1 MKAKFTC
8 RKLLFLAIIL
18 IGGIHLL
25 NAQTVTVTCSA
36 PDYGQYSG
44 HPFSNL
50 TDGNLSTSYY
60 DFTQWGSFNVTFAY
74 SSPVIWNSYSISTDG
89 ATHPS
94 VNDPKNWQIQ
104 VSNDGTNF
112 SDIDTKSNYSFAQ
125 KTVTFNFTNST
136 SYLYY
141 RLRITGITDQTV
153 KLAEFTFSAQSPNP
167 TSSFT
172 YAATGRSVA
181 FTNTSTNATSYSW
194 DFGDGNS
201 STSASPTHLYA
212 NPGTYTV
219 ALSST
224 GTGGTVSSNQ
234 SITVSS
240 LTPTSAFT
248 YNASGL
254 SVAFTNTSSN
264 ATSYSWDFGD
274 GTAAS
279 TTTSPS
285 HTFATAGNYT
295 VTLTATSADGS
306 TASTPQSITVAA
318 TPTANYTYTA
328 NDLSVTFTNTSSNA
342 TSYSWDFG
350 DGTAASTSTSPS
362 HTFASAGSYT
372 VVLTATN
379 SGGSNQKSTLI
390 AVSAAA
396 PVSETILLDFG
407 GTSTPTG
414 NWNNL
419 QAFNSASPVN
429 LINDQGVTSAISL
442 SINRAFGGINYG
454 GTANPTGNAATI
466 FSATS
471 GNATY
476 DSFFTSG
483 KTSSSGFVLSGL
495 DGTKEY
501 FFDIFASR
509 TPVSDNREA
518 KYTLTGQN
526 SAFATLDAANN
537 TANVATV
544 TGIVP
549 DATGKIT
556 LLMEKGVNNT
566 ETSNGYIYLGAMK
579 ITSATSA
586 TPPTASYT
594 YSANGLSVAFTNT
607 STNATS
613 YSWDFGDGTAAS
625 TATSPTHVYATEGN
639 HTVVLTATNAN
650 GSNTSSN
657 SINVVAGIPPTA
669 AFTYL
674 VTDKTVRFTNN
685 SSNATGYS
693 WNFGDGS
700 AVSTSTS
707 PTHTYATAGNYT
719 VELTA
724 TNTTGSVAT
733 SKSISIT
740 VLPNG
745 GITKRILFLG
755 NSYVFTTNPY
765 NIPQILERVA
775 TSVGDAVVQQS
786 VVGAG
791 WSLQQHST
799 NVPSL
804 DAIRQGNWDYV
815 SMNEYSHKSA
825 FPPSVFATE
834 TFPYAQTLNDT
845 INKYNPW
852 GETIFYQTWG
862 YKQGDDTYCPYDAGV
877 CTYEQMD
884 DRAQANYM
892 SIGLSLDAIVNPV
905 AAVRRI
911 IKNKYP
917 NTNALTTF
925 SPINPGELYTDSYGH
940 PTAAASY
947 ISACCFYTTMF
958 RKDPTLITYDY
969 SESTDGSL
977 TPAIAADIRATVKTV
992 IYDNMINWYIGKYD
1006 IRSDYFR
1013 SSSSG
1018 NWSSTSTWQ
1027 SSTDGSNWNTATAVP
1042 TALAAAVTIQNGH
1055 TVAVDANSTTASL
1068 TLNSGSVLT
1077 VNPGKQFTV
1086 SSTFVNNGTL
1096 NLNSDGTNGTSTIIT
1111 PNTISGTGTV
1121 NVQQYLTSGRNWYIS
1136 SPLSA
1141 ANSGAI
1147 TTTGNGLWSYDEL
1160 NTGNVLWNPITATD
1174 VTLNAMQGY
1183 VANKQTDG
1191 VITFTGT
1198 SFNNGNRS
1206 IVLNRTENGKASR
1219 GFNLVGN
1226 PYPSYLDWAQASLNS
1241 SNIGTTMWY
1250 RTKSPGYVF
1259 AAYNRSGGASTN
1271 GATQYIAPM
1280 QAFWV
1285 YVKPAIDFSTTTGTV
1300 AVTNIMRSHETG
1312 TNRLKVQSS
1321 KNETQKLL
1329 RLQVS
1334 DGTYADEAVVY
1345 FDPNASSAFDDYDSP
1360 KRANGSPVP
1369 DIYSVIGNQSLAIN
1383 GFDKLNTNQQVTL
1396 GLKTNNNN
1404 LYTIKATEIKN
1415 FDLTTRIVLKDN
1427 FLNTEFDL
1435 TNGASY
1441 DLTPEINV
1449 SDTSRFKIIFK
1460 SQSVING
1467 YKSMT
1472 HLKNVQVYQNLNH
1485 QIVININDNSQSE
1498 YSAIVCNSLGMV
1510 LLDKQLSNSS
1520 NVLSL
1525 SFPAGIYFVTICSK
1539 EKSVVKKIIIH
1550 Q

>member
-18 IGGIHLL
+18 VGGIHLL

-36 PDYGQYSG
+36 IDEGQYSG
-44 HPFSNL
+44 HGFSNL
-50 TDGNLSTSYY
+50 TDGNLLTSYY
-60 DFTQWGSFNVTFAY
+60 YFKQWIPFNVTFAY

-94 VNDPKNWQIQ
+94 VNDPKNWIIQ
-104 VSNDGTNF
+104 VSDNGSDWTN
-112 SDIDTKSNYSFAQ
+112 IDTHSSYSFTQ
-125 KTVTFNFTNST
+125 KTDVFNFTNST

-141 RLRITGITDQTV
+141 RWMITGITDQSTY
-153 KLAEFTFSAQSPNP
+153 LAEFTFSSQTPTP

-172 YAATGRSVA
+172 YVSTGRSVA

-201 STSASPTHLYA
+201 STSASPTHVYA
-212 NPGTYTV
+212 TPGTYTV

-224 GTGGTVSSNQ
+224 GTGGTVSSSQ

-285 HTFATAGNYT
+285 HIFASAGNYT

-328 NDLSVTFTNTSSNA
+328 NDLSVAFTNTSSNA

-390 AVSAAA
+390 AVSVAA

-407 GTSTPTG
+407 TTATSG
-414 NWNNL
+414 NWNNIT
-419 QAFNSASPVN
+419 ASAAN
-429 LINDQGVTSAISL
+429 TTATLINNSGASTGYTFTITT
-442 SINRAFGGINYG
+442 AFGGPSNT
-454 GTANPTGNAATI
+454 GTGSPTTPASTI
-466 FSATS
+466 FPVTATQDFFYCTVNGVFTLTGLDVNTFYTFDVFASRAGLTAPLDNREGKYTVAGLTS
-471 GNATY
+471 GNA
-476 DSFFTSG
+476 S
-483 KTSSSGFVLSGL
+483 
-495 DGTKEY
+495 
-501 FFDIFASR
+501 
-509 TPVSDNREA
+509 
-518 KYTLTGQN
+518 
-526 SAFATLDAANN
+526 LDATNN
-537 TANVATV
+537 TGNYV
-544 TGIVP
+544 TISNIKP
-549 DATGKIT
+549 DVTGKIT
-556 LLMEKGVNNT
+556 FTVSKGTNNT
-566 ETSNGYIYLGAMK
+566 NGSNYFYLNALRITS
-579 ITSATSA
+579 SATSSA
-586 TPPTASYT
+586 PPTASYT

-625 TATSPTHVYATEGN
+625 TAVSPTHVYATEGN

-657 SINVVAGIPPTA
+657 SINVVAGTPPTA

-674 VTDKTVRFTNN
+674 VTNKTVRFTNH
-685 SSNATGYS
+685 SVNATSYS

-700 AVSTSTS
+700 AVSTATS
-707 PTHTYATAGNYT
+707 PTYTFASAGNYT

-724 TNTTGSVAT
+724 TNTNGSVST

-745 GITKRILFLG
+745 GETKRILFLG

-791 WSLQQHST
+791 WSLQQHAA

-815 SMNEYSHKSA
+815 SMNEYSHKAA

-852 GETIFYQTWG
+852 GETIFYQSWG
-862 YKQGDDTYCPYDAGV
+862 YKQGDDTYCQYDAGV

-917 NTNALTTF
+917 NSNPLTTF

-969 SESTDGSL
+969 PESTDGSL
-977 TPAIAADIRATVKTV
+977 TQTIAADIRATVKAV

-1006 IRSDYFR
+1006 LRSDYFR
-1013 SSSSG
+1013 STSSG
-1018 NWSSTSTWQ
+1018 NWNSTSTWQ
-1027 SSTDGSNWNTATAVP
+1027 SSTDGSNWITATTAP

-1055 TVAVDANSTTASL
+1055 TVTVDANTTTASL

-1086 SSTFVNNGTL
+1086 STTFVNNGTL
-1096 NLNSDGTNGTSTIIT
+1096 NLNSDGTNGTGTIIT
-1111 PNTISGTGTV
+1111 PATISGTGTV
-1121 NVQQYLTSGRNWYIS
+1121 NVQQYLTSGRNWYVS
-1136 SPLSA
+1136 SPVTA
-1141 ANSGAI
+1141 ATSGVI
-1147 TTTGNGLWSYDEL
+1147 TTSGNSLWSYDEL
-1160 NTGNVLWNPITATD
+1160 NTGNVLWNSITATD
-1174 VTLNAMQGY
+1174 ASLNAMQGY
-1183 VANKQTDG
+1183 VVNKQTDG
-1191 VITFTGT
+1191 VFTFTGT
-1198 SFNNGNRS
+1198 SLNNGNKA

-1285 YVKPAIDFSTTTGTV
+1285 YVKPAIDLSTTTGTL

-1321 KNETQKLL
+1321 KDETQKLL

-1345 FDPNASSAFDDYDSP
+1345 FDPNASNDFDDYDSP
-1360 KRANGSPVP
+1360 KKANGNPVP
-1369 DIYSVIGNQSLAIN
+1369 DIYSLTDNQGLAIN
-1383 GFDKLNTNQQVTL
+1383 GFNKLNLNQQVTL
-1396 GLKTNNNN
+1396 GLKTGNSK

-1415 FDLTTRIVLKDN
+1415 FDSTTRIVLKDN

-1435 TNGASY
+1435 TDGGSY
-1441 DLTPEINV
+1441 DLSPEISL

-1460 SQSVING
+1460 SQSIVTEIN
-1467 YKSMT
+1467 SVND
-1472 HLKNVQVYQNLNH
+1472 LNNVQVYQNANH
-1485 QIVININDNSQSE
+1485 QITIKINDNSQAS
-1498 YSAIVCNSLGMV
+1498 YSVIICNSLGIMIEDKV
-1510 LLDKQLSNSS
+1510 LTNSTT
-1520 NVLSL
+1520 VLSK
-1525 SFPAGIYFVTICSK
+1525 SYSSGVYFAVVSSK
-1539 EKSVVKKIIIH
+1539 GKSVVKKIVI